1 MNWPQG
7 YNSIIGREQDFPAR
21 GRLIVQLLRAAGPI
35 NSVPQERVASPG
47 TGLDHGVGGYLP
59 NQPNDRLPGR

>member
-35 NSVPQERVASPG
+35 NSVPQERAASPG
-47 TGLDHGVGGYLP
+47 TGLVQGVWGYLP
-59 NQPNDRLPGR
+59 NKRNERLTGR